1 MYIVSIEGIYK
12 MTLNEAFAIRVKE
25 ILKEKKITQYKL
37 CQQTGLYPSTM
48 NYILHAKTKASNFKS
63 MALIIRELGITM
75 NEFFNSPVFDFDNL
89 DID

>member
-1 MYIVSIEGIYK
+1 

-25 ILKEKKITQYKL
+25 LLKERKITQYKL

-63 MALIIRELGITM
+63 MALIIRELGVSMTD
-75 NEFFNSPVFDFDNL
+75 FFNSPVFDFNKL
-89 DID
+89 DIED

>member
-1 MYIVSIEGIYK
+1 

-63 MALIIRELGITM
+63 MALIIRELGVPIS
-75 NEFFNSPVFDFDNL
+75 EFFDSPVFDFDNL
-89 DID
+89 EIE